1 MTDAAATDFRHP
13 QRYVR
18 LDTILRLR
26 WLAAL
31 GQLAAIFV
39 VVQGLEFDLPIVP
52 CLLIVGLSAAV
63 NLGLQMTFNP
73 MQRMEPVYAAALL
86 ALNIVELSGLLFF
99 TGGLQ
104 NPFSFLFLAPVLI
117 SATALPVRLT
127 IALGALAVACASVL
141 VFFYLPLPWDAEEPL
156 VLPPIY
162 MLGVWLSIVVAIGVT
177 SLYSFQVT
185 EEARKLSDALAAT
198 ELVLAREQHLTQL
211 DGLAAAAA
219 HELGTPLSTIV
230 LISRELERALAD
242 NGVLASDVKM
252 LREQA
257 QRCRDI
263 LAKITQ
269 LSSTGA
275 PFDRMKLSTLIEETV
290 APHREFGVTIKV
302 RIAIA
307 GSKEPIGRRN
317 PAILYGVG
325 NILENAVDFA
335 RATVEVNAWW
345 NKETVEIVIS
355 DDGPGFAPDI
365 LKRIGEPY
373 LSRRRS
379 ADEPGSDHS
388 GLGLGVFIARTLL
401 ERTGAT
407 VSFNNRVFPD
417 HGAVVQIAWPRNLF
431 EAEDGGET
439 PAAKGALLETRG
451 RGRRF
456 ARRKRAPR
464 LKSLKSGV
472 RPHLPERNFAI
483 LAVHPQDAI

>member
-1 MTDAAATDFRHP
+1 MTDVVAYDFRQPRRH
-13 QRYVR
+13 VR

-31 GQLAAIFV
+31 GQLVAILIV
-39 VVQGLEFDLPIVP
+39 AQGLEFDVPVIPCMAIVAFSA
-52 CLLIVGLSAAV
+52 LL
-63 NLGLQMTFNP
+63 NLALQIAFNP
-73 MQRMEPVYAAALL
+73 MQRLEPVYAAALL
-86 ALNIVELSGLLFF
+86 ALNIVELAGLLFL

-127 IALGALAVACASVL
+127 IGLGCLAVACASAL
-141 VFFYLPLPWDAEEPL
+141 VFFHLPLPWDSDDPL

-162 MLGVWLSIVVAIGVT
+162 LFGVWLSILLAIGVT
-177 SLYSFQVT
+177 SLYAFQVT

-219 HELGTPLSTIV
+219 HELGTPLSTIF
-230 LISRELERALAD
+230 LISRELE
-242 NGVLASDVKM
+242 NGVKDGQLAADLKT

-263 LAKITQ
+263 LGKITQ
-269 LSSTGA
+269 LSATGA

-290 APHREFGVTIKV
+290 APHRDFGVSIKV
-302 RIAIA
+302 RLAVA
-307 GSKEPIGRRN
+307 ATPEPVGARN

-335 RATVEVNAWW
+335 NQAVEVNAWW
-345 NKETVEIVIS
+345 NAETVEIVIS
-355 DDGPGFAPDI
+355 DDGPGIAPDM
-365 LKRIGEPY
+365 LNRIGEPY

-379 ADEPGSDHS
+379 ADEAQNGHT

-401 ERTGAT
+401 ERTGAK
-407 VSFNNRVFPD
+407 VSFTNRVFPD
-417 HGAVVQIAWPRNLF
+417 HGAVVQIVWPRKVF
-431 EAEDGGET
+431 EANET
-439 PAAKGALLETRG
+439 SRETS
-451 RGRRF
+451 
-456 ARRKRAPR
+456 A
-464 LKSLKSGV
+464 
-472 RPHLPERNFAI
+472 
-483 LAVHPQDAI
+483 

>member
-1 MTDAAATDFRHP
+1 MTDIEGADFRHP

-26 WLAAL
+26 WLAVL
-31 GQLAAIFV
+31 GQLSAIFI
-39 VVQGLEFDLPIVP
+39 VVQGLEFDLPITP
-52 CLLIVGLSAAV
+52 CLVIVTLSALV
-63 NLGLQMTFNP
+63 NLGLQIAFNP
-73 MQRMEPVYAAALL
+73 MERMEPVYAAALL
-86 ALNIVELSGLLFF
+86 ALNIVELAALLYF

-117 SATALPVRLT
+117 SATALPVRFT
-127 IALGALAVACASVL
+127 IALGLLAVACASAL
-141 VFFYLPLPWDAEEPL
+141 GFFYLPLPWDAEEPL

-162 MLGVWLSIVVAIGVT
+162 LLGVWLSIALAIGVT
-177 SLYSFQVT
+177 SLYAFQVT
-185 EEARKLSDALAAT
+185 EESRKLSDALAAT

-230 LISRELERALAD
+230 LISRELERTLAG
-242 NGVLASDVKM
+242 NGAAASDIKT

-275 PFDRMKLSTLIEETV
+275 PFDHMKLSTLIEETV
-290 APHREFGVTIKV
+290 APHRDFGVDIKV
-302 RIAIA
+302 RIAVA
-307 GSKEPIGRRN
+307 AAKEPVGTRN

-335 RATVEVNAWW
+335 RNEVEVNAWW
-345 NKETVEIVIS
+345 NADTVEIVVS
-355 DDGPGFAPDI
+355 DDGPGFAPEI
-365 LKRIGEPY
+365 IKRIGEPY
-373 LSRRRS
+373 LSRRPHT
-379 ADEPGSDHS
+379 DESQSEHG

-407 VSFNNRVFPD
+407 VSFTNRIFPE
-417 HGAVVQIAWPRNLF
+417 HGAVVQIVWPRHDF
-431 EAEDGGET
+431 EASESVEQ
-439 PAAKGALLETRG
+439 PAT
-451 RGRRF
+451 
-456 ARRKRAPR
+456 
-464 LKSLKSGV
+464 
-472 RPHLPERNFAI
+472 
-483 LAVHPQDAI
+483 

>member
-1 MTDAAATDFRHP
+1 MTEMTGPEFRHP
-13 QRYVR
+13 RRHVR

-26 WLAAL
+26 WLAVL

-39 VVQGLEFDLPIVP
+39 VQQGLEFDLPVIP
-52 CLLIVGLSAAV
+52 CLTIIGLSALL
-63 NLGLQMTFNP
+63 NLALQIAFNP
-73 MQRMEPVYAAALL
+73 MQRLEPAYAAALL
-86 ALNIVELSGLLFF
+86 ALNIIELAGLLFL
-99 TGGLQ
+99 TGGLE

-127 IALGALAVACASVL
+127 IAIGGLAVACASVL
-141 VFFYLPLPWDAEEPL
+141 VFFFMPLPWDTEDPL
-156 VLPPIY
+156 VLPLIY
-162 MLGVWLSIVVAIGVT
+162 VFGVWLSIVVAIGVT
-177 SLYSFQVT
+177 SLYAFQVT

-230 LISRELERALAD
+230 LISRELERALR
-242 NGVLASDVKM
+242 NNSQVASDIKT

-263 LAKITQ
+263 LAKITE
-269 LSSTGA
+269 LNASGA
-275 PFDRMKLSTLIEETV
+275 PFDRMKLSTLIEEVV

-302 RIAIA
+302 RIAVA
-307 GSKEPIGRRN
+307 ASREPVGTRN

-335 RATVEVNAWW
+335 RSAVDVDAWW
-345 NKETVEIVIS
+345 NNDAVEIVIS

-373 LSRRRS
+373 LSRRRPG
-379 ADEPGSDHS
+379 AEEAQDERS

-401 ERTGAT
+401 ERTGAK
-407 VSFNNRVFPD
+407 VSFANQTFPD
-417 HGAVVQIAWPRNLF
+417 HGAVVRIAWPRDRF
-431 EAEDGGET
+431 EAAESSEE
-439 PAAKGALLETRG
+439 PI
-451 RGRRF
+451 
-456 ARRKRAPR
+456 
-464 LKSLKSGV
+464 S
-472 RPHLPERNFAI
+472 
-483 LAVHPQDAI
+483 

>member
-1 MTDAAATDFRHP
+1 MTEIAASEFRHP
-13 QRYVR
+13 RRHVR

-39 VVQGLEFDLPIVP
+39 VAQGLEFDLPIVP
-52 CLLIVGLSAAV
+52 CLIVVSLSV
-63 NLGLQMTFNP
+63 LLNLALQIAFNP
-73 MQRMEPVYAAALL
+73 MQRLEPAYAAALL
-86 ALNIVELSGLLFF
+86 ALNIVELAALLFF

-127 IALGALAVACASVL
+127 IGLGMLAVACASML
-141 VFFYLPLPWDAEEPL
+141 VFYYLPLPWDSEDPL
-156 VLPPIY
+156 ILPPIY
-162 MLGVWLSIVVAIGVT
+162 LFGVWLSIVVAIGVT
-177 SLYSFQVT
+177 SLYAFQVT
-185 EEARKLSDALAAT
+185 EEARQLSDALAAT

-230 LISRELERALAD
+230 LISKELERVLQDNSPLAAD
-242 NGVLASDVKM
+242 IKT

-269 LSSTGA
+269 LSSSGA
-275 PFDRMKLSTLIEETV
+275 PFDRMKLSTLIEEVV
-290 APHREFGVTIKV
+290 APHREFGVAIKV
-302 RIAIA
+302 RIAVA
-307 GSKEPIGRRN
+307 AASEPVGTRN

-335 RATVEVNAWW
+335 HNAVEVNAWW
-345 NKETVEIVIS
+345 NNDTVEIIIS

-373 LSRRRS
+373 LSRRRGGDDAQS
-379 ADEPGSDHS
+379 EHR

-401 ERTGAT
+401 ERTGAK
-407 VSFNNRVFPD
+407 VSFSNRVFPD
-417 HGAVVQIAWPRNLF
+417 HGAVVQIAWPRQRF
-431 EAEDGGET
+431 EAGET
-439 PAAKGALLETRG
+439 SENPA
-451 RGRRF
+451 
-456 ARRKRAPR
+456 P
-464 LKSLKSGV
+464 
-472 RPHLPERNFAI
+472 
-483 LAVHPQDAI
+483 